1 MPDEVSDNQRPGE
14 PVDHFP
20 KGTGR
25 PASGAF
31 VAADY
36 HSLDDLA
43 GESEAKLA
51 GLHGVGPRAIGI
63 VKAALAERGL
73 ELAP

>member
-1 MPDEVSDNQRPGE
+1 MTSKNVQGE

-31 VAADY
+31 FAAGFY
-36 HSLDDLA
+36 SLQDLA
-43 GESEAKLA
+43 GQSESELA
-51 GLHGVGPRAIGI
+51 RLHGVGPTALKV
-63 VKAALAERGL
+63 VKAALEDLGL
-73 ELAP
+73 GLKA